1 MRYELPAGRLT
12 LVMLRPL
19 VVMTAALV
27 FVAAGQAR
35 PETTV
40 PNRVVSIHVTLTDSQ
55 IVLDRH
61 SAPRG
66 VEGRFVIKNI
76 GTKRH
81 NFTLKA
87 GAAGSTPVL
96 SRTLG
101 PHRQAVLSLFLDYRG
116 KAEYLDR
123 LRADRGKPQMRGVFV
138 IL

>member
-1 MRYELPAGRLT
+1 
-12 LVMLRPL
+12 
-19 VVMTAALV
+19 MTAALV
-27 FVAAGQAR
+27 FVAAGEAQ
-35 PETTV
+35 PQTTV
-40 PNRVVSIHVTLTDSQ
+40 PNRLVSIHVTITDSR

-81 NFTLKA
+81 NFTLEGDA
-87 GAAGSTPVL
+87 RASTPVI

-101 PHRQAVLSLFLDYRG
+101 PHQQAVVSLFLDYRG

-123 LRADRGKPQMRGVFV
+123 LRADRSKRQMRGVFV
-138 IL
+138 VL